1 MSFDHIRA
9 PSGFTGRKKEKR
21 KKKRKVKR
29 KKEGKI
35 NKKEIYYA
43 FLETVI
49 HKLYCPYYYG

>member
-1 MSFDHIRA
+1 MSFHQSTI
-9 PSGFTGRKKEKR
+9 GLYRKEEGKTKE
-21 KKKRKVKR
+21 KRKVKR

-49 HKLYCPYYYG
+49 YKLYCPYYYG